1 MLYSLSISNFA
12 LINVLEVD
20 FSEGLTIITGETGA
34 GKSIILG
41 ALSLLL
47 GEKADVDFLRDP
59 AANAVVEAC
68 FRIPKTDPDLEQLL
82 ADNGLDY
89 ADELTVRRVV
99 YPTGKS
105 RAFVN
110 DQPANLP
117 LLKSLGNVLIDIHS
131 QHENLLLSN
140 NEYPLHMVDAFAGQ
154 SSVTQQYKTI
164 HREVTTLAARVRTL
178 RASYEKKQ
186 QDTDYLQ
193 FQYDELEQAKL
204 VAGEQEELEE
214 ELKLLE
220 HATDIRQSLYR
231 ITYIL
236 EEGELPVLA
245 SIKEAER
252 LAASM
257 AEHHKDYSQM
267 GERLEQARVELKDL
281 AQECARAL
289 EQVREQPG
297 RIDSVGERLDTLYT
311 LERKHNVQT
320 VEELIV
326 LKDSFARQL
335 EAVQNDSTLLEQL
348 EEELRLQTGERN
360 RLAAT
365 LHKERAEVL
374 DKLAA
379 LLCARLALL
388 GIPDAQLTFDLNLQP
403 HYGPLGNSSLQV
415 FFSANK
421 DMAPRELSSIASG
434 GEMSRLMLCVKS
446 VVAQSA
452 GLSTIIFDEVDMG
465 VSGKIADSM
474 GDMIHDL
481 SENMQVLAITHLPQV
496 AAKGKTHYLVRK
508 DLVEDVTQT
517 NIVQL
522 DGEERILEIA
532 RMLSGSVVTPAAI
545 ENARELVN
553 RVS

>member
-1 MLYSLSISNFA
+1 
-12 LINVLEVD
+12 
-20 FSEGLTIITGETGA
+20 
-34 GKSIILG
+34 
-41 ALSLLL
+41 
-47 GEKADVDFLRDP
+47 
-59 AANAVVEAC
+59 
-68 FRIPKTDPDLEQLL
+68 
-82 ADNGLDY
+82 
-89 ADELTVRRVV
+89 
-99 YPTGKS
+99 
-105 RAFVN
+105 
-110 DQPANLP
+110 
-117 LLKSLGNVLIDIHS
+117 
-131 QHENLLLSN
+131 
-140 NEYPLHMVDAFAGQ
+140 
-154 SSVTQQYKTI
+154 
-164 HREVTTLAARVRTL
+164 
-178 RASYEKKQ
+178 
-186 QDTDYLQ
+186 
-193 FQYDELEQAKL
+193 
-204 VAGEQEELEE
+204 
-214 ELKLLE
+214 
-220 HATDIRQSLYR
+220 LYR

-281 AQECARAL
+281 AQECTRAL

-297 RIDSVGERLDTLYT
+297 RMDSVGERLDTLYT

>member
-59 AANAVVEAC
+59 AANAVIEAC

-140 NEYPLHMVDAFAGQ
+140 YEYPLHMVDAFAGQ
-154 SSVTQQYKTI
+154 SSRTQQYKTI
-164 HREVTTLAARVRTL
+164 HREVTTLAARVRSL

-281 AQECARAL
+281 AQECTRAL

-297 RIDSVGERLDTLYT
+297 RMDSVGERLDTLYT

>member
-1 MLYSLSISNFA
+1 LLYSLSISNFA

-164 HREVTTLAARVRTL
+164 HREVTALAARVRTL

-311 LERKHNVQT
+311 LERKHNVQS
-320 VEELIV
+320 VEELMA
-326 LKDSFARQL
+326 LKAGFARQL

-365 LHKERAEVL
+365 LHKERAEAL